1 MIVFC
6 RPDILRWLVA
16 LTATVL
22 AIAQV
27 SAQDKFIIRHFQEN
41 KGLSSSFITGS
52 AQCPDGRLLVATK
65 GGLNHFDGRQF
76 SNVLLEGEL
85 IDNASALWEQEN
97 LALIGLSDGNVLQC
111 QHGSLRLTETGL
123 EEQIVFVGGTDK
135 DNLTAISRSGKLLII
150 DNGVQQITSL
160 SDDGLLVNA
169 VEQWSADRILVAT
182 NDGLLSVKLNPQGL
196 ESVTP
201 VDGFPQTRTLSLA
214 IDTVNKVIWAGTE
227 DIGLYIIHRET
238 DTEALSAKQFTAVGS
253 TPLDE
258 VRAMHSDRR
267 GRLWMGIGN
276 GGVLLLQLKTSG
288 DFTDV
293 SFTSVVHSALD
304 QHQVHHIQEDSE
316 GTIWFST
323 FGGGLVQVLDKVFDN
338 PFDEDWL
345 KQQRITRLF
354 RDMDNVIWLGI
365 DKGVFSTKAELKSTS
380 FGYHHI
386 GGHTV
391 TAINQSSNGTLW
403 VGSASNGLYVKR
415 RDSDQFQNI
424 TLPGGNLSNS
434 INAVTVSGNLLH
446 ICTKNGLFIMDQTGV
461 VERQI
466 TTIDGLPH
474 NNVLFT
480 LTDRHG
486 NIWIANQGNRV
497 AFLSDNGISFL
508 EDGSSQNITDVQHIA
523 EDQRG
528 RLWFTTLGSGVFV
541 LDNGMA
547 YHIGEQEGMP
557 SSYCYEMV
565 LDQEGSMWVSHQ
577 KSISRIDNNL
587 NVTRIIGHE
596 SLSPVANTMITSLF
610 KDLEENIWVTS
621 THGVVRYNP
630 RIDMFGRSVP
640 KVSITG
646 MRSGDKVFEMR
657 PDMRLPFARYN
668 MSFDISGVSLR
679 NPESI
684 RYRYRLKGYSDEWSE
699 EFTTDIIQFPRL
711 EDGSYTLEVSARKT
725 GGSWSDS
732 PAQLVFSIAKPFYR
746 TWPFFILT
754 VVCLVALVGGFIR
767 YRTVRLTAD
776 KIALERIVAERTDQ
790 IQQQKV
796 EIEKSRDEIARYA
809 KDITDSIKYAQRIQ
823 SAIFP
828 EWDRASDLLPE
839 SFVFFRS
846 KDIVSGDFFFT
857 EKVGDLVIF
866 AAVDCTGHGVPGGFM
881 SIVANNLLVQ
891 AVRQIGLTKP
901 SDVLDF
907 INEGITNTLHQTYE
921 ESSVK
926 DGLDIALC
934 TLNLKTKNLQFAGA
948 YNPLYLF
955 RNGKLQI
962 FRGDRFPVGAFV
974 GEEIRSFANLEI
986 DLQSGDVIYIFSD
999 GYSDQF
1005 GGPRGKKLKL
1015 VGFRE
1020 ILEEIH
1026 VMPMQKQE
1034 EELAQ
1039 RLNKWMGNIEQV
1051 DDIVVM
1057 GVRVT

>member
-1 MIVFC
+1 M
-6 RPDILRWLVA
+6 
-16 LTATVL
+16 TTTVL
-22 AIAQV
+22 AMAQV

-41 KGLSSSFITGS
+41 KGLSSSFVTGT

-76 SNVLLEGEL
+76 SNLLLEGEP
-85 IDNASALWEQEN
+85 IDNASALWERED
-97 LALIGLSDGNVLQC
+97 LALIGLSDGHVLQC
-111 QHGSLRLTETGL
+111 QDGAVTLTETTL
-123 EEQIVFVGGTDK
+123 EEQIVFVQGIDRH
-135 DNLTAISRSGKLLII
+135 NLVAISRSGKLLIVQ
-150 DNGVQQITSL
+150 NGVQKVTSL

-169 VEQWSADRILVAT
+169 VGQWSDNRILVAT
-182 NDGLLSVKLNPQGL
+182 NDGLLAVTLDANGL
-196 ESVTP
+196 ESIKP
-201 VDGFPQTRTLSLA
+201 IDGFPETRTLSLA
-214 IDTVNKVIWAGTE
+214 IDTVNKIIWAGTE
-227 DIGLYIIHRET
+227 DEGLFVIDPET
-238 DTEALSAKQFTAVGS
+238 SSARQFTAVGS
-253 TPLDE
+253 ASLDE
-258 VRAMHSDRR
+258 IRAMHSDRR

-276 GGVLLLQLKTSG
+276 GGVLMLQFKTSAVLT
-288 DFTDV
+288 DF

-316 GTIWFST
+316 GTLWFST

-345 KQQRITRLF
+345 KQQRITKLF
-354 RDMDNVIWLGI
+354 RDADNVIWLGI
-365 DKGVFSTKAELKSTS
+365 DKGIFSTKAELKNTS

-391 TAINQSSNGTLW
+391 TAINQSPNGNLW
-403 VGSASNGLYVKR
+403 VGSASHGLYMKT
-415 RDSDQFQNI
+415 RDSERFQNI

-434 INAVTVSGNLLH
+434 VNAITLSGNLLH
-446 ICTKNGLFIMDQTGV
+446 LCTKNGLFIMDQSGAV
-461 VERQI
+461 NNHL

-508 EDGSSQNITDVQHIA
+508 EDGSSQNVTDVQHIA
-523 EDQRG
+523 EDQLG

-547 YHIGEQEGMP
+547 YHIGEEEGMP

-565 LDQEGSMWVSHQ
+565 LDQEGNMWVSHQ
-577 KSISRIDNNL
+577 KSISRIDNDL
-587 NVTRIIGHE
+587 KVTRIIGHE

-646 MRSGDKVFEMR
+646 MRSGDKVFEMQ
-657 PDMRLPFARYN
+657 PNMRLPYARYN

-711 EDGSYTLEVSARKT
+711 EDGYYTLEVSAKQN
-725 GGSWSDS
+725 GGSWSDD

-746 TWPFFILT
+746 TWPFFVLAI
-754 VVCLVALVGGFIR
+754 VCLVAVIGGFIR

-828 EWDRASDLLPE
+828 EWDRASDMLPE

-955 RNGKLQI
+955 RNGELQI

-986 DLQSGDVIYIFSD
+986 ELQTGDVIYIFSD

-1015 VGFRE
+1015 IGFRE
-1020 ILEEIH
+1020 ILEQIYN
-1026 VMPMQKQE
+1026 MPMEQQE
-1034 EELAQ
+1034 DELAQ

-1057 GVRVT
+1057 GVRIT